1 MKQKLLIIDDEPNLL
16 YSMTKALTR
25 ESLEIVTAGTAAE
38 GISLAQAERPHA
50 AILDVKLPDGNGLDV
65 FNEIR
70 AINPGIPV
78 IIVTAFASMETA
90 VEAMKRGAYEYLI
103 KPIELDSLRE

>member
-38 GISLAQAERPHA
+38 GIALA
-50 AILDVKLPDGNGLDV
+50 
-65 FNEIR
+65 R
-70 AINPGIPV
+70 A
-78 IIVTAFASMETA
+78 
-90 VEAMKRGAYEYLI
+90 
-103 KPIELDSLRE
+103 